1 MLYKKYLK
9 PIFDFLFA
17 FMAFMGFLPLFI
29 LIACILCFQNRW
41 NPFFFQDR
49 PGLNGKIFR
58 LIKFKTMT
66 DKTDVNGNLLPD
78 KKRITRVGKFLR
90 STSLDELPQ
99 LINIIKGEMS
109 IIGPRPLKVEYLEL
123 YNCEQARRHEIK
135 PGITGWAQI
144 NGRNSISWEQ
154 KFKYDVW
161 YVDNYSFFLDL
172 KILFL
177 TVIKVV
183 NRTGI
188 NQSLDLPMEKF
199 KGTKTK

>member
-1 MLYKKYLK
+1 MYSIFFKR
-9 PIFDFLFA
+9 IFDFTIALFA
-17 FMAFMGFLPLFI
+17 LII
-29 LIACILCFQNRW
+29 LSPIILVITVVLAIDFKG
-41 NPFFFQDR
+41 NPFFTQSR
-49 PGLNGKIFR
+49 PGLNGRIFR

-199 KGTKTK
+199 KGIKTK